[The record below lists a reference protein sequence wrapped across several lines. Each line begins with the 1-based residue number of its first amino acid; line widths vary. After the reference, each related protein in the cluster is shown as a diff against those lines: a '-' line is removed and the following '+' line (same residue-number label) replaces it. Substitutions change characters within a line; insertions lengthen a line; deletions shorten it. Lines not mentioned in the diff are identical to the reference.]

1 VMGGFHVEKLGRRK
15 IWLFGATSLLL
26 TWLGTG
32 VTAQAGARTLVQSA
46 AWREPLSRAE
56 IALANGEM
64 RQAEQAW
71 EEARR
76 AAIRSRMPHGLL
88 EVGVAYLS
96 IGEVTRDRRTALSRA
111 RQLFLESLFQARER
125 RDVDGIAAA
134 GQAFASLGDCEVAER
149 AHAVVVSMSSKRS
162 DPPSCARADSW
173 RQPSASPRLE
183 APAPAPTGPQAR

>member
-1 VMGGFHVEKLGRRK
+1 METRR
-15 IWLFGATSLLL
+15 WGSTAAFWAVGVLLA
-26 TWLGTG
+26 WSVID
-32 VTAQAGARTLVQSA
+32 VTAPAAQARTPAPAA
-46 AWREPLSRAE
+46 AWRDSLSRAE

-88 EVGVAYLS
+88 EVGVAYLN
-96 IGEVTRDRRTALSRA
+96 IGEATRDRQTAVARA
-111 RQLFLESLFQARER
+111 RQLFLESLFRARQR

-149 AHAVVVSMSSKRS
+149 AHAVVLSLSSKRA
-162 DPPSCARADSW
+162 DPPPCVRVDTW
-173 RQPSASPRLE
+173 RQPSASPGPGSVTGPR
-183 APAPAPTGPQAR
+183 APASTSPQAR